1 MKKGAAA
8 KNSKENPDA
17 TMFDSAFRYA
27 TIGMALVAPDGSWLK
42 VNPALCS
49 LLGYSEAELRKTNFQ
64 ALTHPDDLDIDL
76 QFVKE
81 MIERKRKT
89 YQMEKRYFRKDGATI
104 WALLS
109 VSLVWNDDG
118 SPGFFISQVKD
129 ISARKEVEDDLRRTN
144 ARLKKT
150 LAERD
155 NLREGLLTICA
166 WTKKVQMDGK
176 WVPVEVFLKERL
188 GIQTSHG
195 ISDEA
200 LKKIK

>member
-1 MKKGAAA
+1 
-8 KNSKENPDA
+8 
-17 TMFDSAFRYA
+17 MFDSAFKYA
-27 TIGMALVAPDGSWLK
+27 AIGMALVAPDGSWLK
-42 VNPALCS
+42 VNPALCAF
-49 LLGYSEAELRKTNFQ
+49 LGYSEAELRKTNFQ
-64 ALTHPDDLDIDL
+64 ALTHPDDLDLDL
-76 QFVKE
+76 QFVTE
-81 MIERKRKT
+81 MLESKRKT
-89 YQMEKRYFRKDGATI
+89 YQMEKRYFRKDGAVL

-109 VSLVWNDDG
+109 VSLVWHDDG
-118 SPGFFISQVKD
+118 SPAFFISQVED

-144 ARLKKT
+144 ARLKKA

>member
-1 MKKGAAA
+1 MNRKPKLANDRSDAA
-8 KNSKENPDA
+8 
-17 TMFDSAFRYA
+17 MFDSAFKYA
-27 TIGMALVAPDGSWLK
+27 TIGMALVAPGGAWLK
-42 VNPALCS
+42 VNPALCQ

-64 ALTHPDDLDIDL
+64 ALTHPDDLDADL
-76 QFVKE
+76 ALVRE
-81 MIERKRKT
+81 MLGRKRDT
-89 YQMEKRYFRKDGATI
+89 YQLDKRYLRKDGAVI

-109 VSLVWNDDG
+109 VSLVWNKDG
-118 SPGFFISQVKD
+118 TPAFFISQVQD
-129 ISARKEVEDDLRRTN
+129 VTGRKETEEDLRRSN
-144 ARLKKT
+144 ARLKRT